1 MYGIVTWFRK
11 SIPLLLLIPVSLYSQ
26 IITLDK
32 AQELARKN
40 YPAIKQK
47 DLLKKTASL
56 NVSNLNKNYLP
67 QLSVNGQASYQSDV
81 TSIDVTLPGGVKI
94 EPPSK
99 DQYKFTA
106 DVNQLV
112 YDGGVTKQQKTIAEL
127 NGVVEDQQ
135 VEVELFH
142 VKEKVNDIFLNVL
155 YTDELIR
162 QTELVEKDLQ
172 TGLRK
177 VDAQVQNGVAF
188 RSSANILK
196 AELLKIGQRRM
207 ELQTS
212 RKSLIETLALFT
224 GQKMDEQTVF
234 ERPAVTSYAG
244 NDISRPELKLY
255 SDQTT
260 LLGQQ
265 NKLIAARNLP
275 RTSLFLQGGYGKP
288 ALNFLKND
296 FEAFYVTGIKLSWAL
311 NGFYTKKNDRQLVKI
326 NQEIVDSR
334 KETFLLNT
342 NAQLTSQKNEIDKL
356 NKLIQSDNEII
367 ALRRTVTDAAKA
379 QLENGVMTANDYLV
393 EVNAEDQSR
402 QVLIGH
408 ELQLLQAQIVYNT
421 IKGK

>member
-1 MYGIVTWFRK
+1 MYGIDIWIRK
-11 SIPLLLLIPVSLYSQ
+11 SIPLLLLMPVSLYSQ
-26 IITLDK
+26 SVTLDM
-32 AQELARKN
+32 AQELARNN

-94 EPPSK
+94 EHPSK

-106 DVNQLV
+106 DINQLV

-127 NGVVEDQQ
+127 NAVVEDQE
-135 VEVELFH
+135 VEVDLYR
-142 VKEKVNDIFLNVL
+142 VKEKVNDIFLTVL
-155 YTDELIR
+155 YTDELIK

-172 TGLRK
+172 TGLKK

-196 AELLKIGQRRM
+196 AELLKIGQRRI

-212 RKSLIETLALFT
+212 RKALIETLALFT
-224 GQKMDEQTVF
+224 GKKMDEQSVF
-234 ERPAVTSYAG
+234 ERPAITSARG
-244 NDISRPELKLY
+244 GEISRPELKLY
-255 SDQTT
+255 DDQTT

-265 NKLIAARNLP
+265 NKLITARNLP
-275 RTSLFLQGGYGKP
+275 RTSLFFQGGYGRP
-288 ALNFLKND
+288 ALNLLKND
-296 FEAFYVTGIKLSWAL
+296 FQAFYVTGVKLSWAL

-326 NQEIVDSR
+326 NQDIVDSR
-334 KETFLLNT
+334 KQTFLLNT
-342 NAQLTSQKNEIDKL
+342 NAQLTSQINEIDKL

-379 QLENGVMTANDYLV
+379 QLENGVLSANDYLV